1 MRNRSRTITSKKNN
15 RPRSIP
21 KGKRS
26 IRKRINSKKPRS
38 TSQSRRA
45 RTGGFLSYL
54 PIDQKNDEANHILGK
69 LHRRRQIDEC
79 DGLFEDKL
87 NGSKV
92 DKRKYSRCKW
102 MFPKAYTETTGKK
115 HSDWLKRRFSKK
127 FRATEQARIAPLKG
141 KKSYRLPISDN
152 MVDITNPEVQA
163 LILERETMDDR
174 EWLRKHP
181 SETLTG
187 VSSKELARLRE
198 LVPDI
203 AHQPA
208 LLIR

>member
-1 MRNRSRTITSKKNN
+1 MRNRSRTITSNKK
-15 RPRSIP
+15 RGRAAFQ
-21 KGKRS
+21 GKRS
-26 IRKRINSKKPRS
+26 ISKRTNSKKPRS
-38 TSQSRRA
+38 TSNSRRA
-45 RTGGFLSYL
+45 RTGGFLSYHHE
-54 PIDQKNDEANHILGK
+54 NDEANHILGK

-79 DGLFEDKL
+79 DALFEDKL
-87 NGSKV
+87 NRSKV

-115 HSDWLKRRFSKK
+115 HSDWLKRRLSKN

-141 KKSYRLPISDN
+141 KKSSRLPISDN
-152 MVDITNPEVQA
+152 TADITNPEVQA
-163 LILERETMDDR
+163 LILARETMDDR